1 MEVFVFLLGGA
12 LGISLSSLFLLV
24 ERAHE
29 VGLTE
34 DTSLDIVYECISI
47 IFVFALFNVYMQLR

>member
-12 LGISLSSLFLLV
+12 LGVSMSSLSLLM
-24 ERAHE
+24 ERAHK

-34 DTSLDIVYECISI
+34 DALLDIVYECASI